1 MGREG
6 WLESPL
12 YNILILSCAFLA
24 VVSARYILLV
34 HSDLHQALQ
43 TSGLTVE
50 WAEKVGAV
58 GLMGKY
64 LYLLEN

>member
-1 MGREG
+1 M
-6 WLESPL
+6 
-12 YNILILSCAFLA
+12 
-24 VVSARYILLV
+24 VSARYILLV

-50 WAEKVGAV
+50 WGEKVVAV

-64 LYLLEN
+64 LDLEKIGKIINLNLSPVCCRQYGLF